1 MGETI
6 GKYALL
12 SLDDAALLRHCTRQV
27 ARGTGPGGQKRN
39 KTSSAVRLVHAS
51 SGIAVEDDASRSQ
64 HQNQG
69 HALARLRLLLA
80 AQLPPEEPPDG
91 VALPPVD
98 PPPPVRS
105 AAFPLWVARVFDA
118 LQRSGCEVRPA
129 AAALGCSPSRLL
141 RLVAREDALWQL
153 FCAARRKA
161 GLPVLRAP

>member
-1 MGETI
+1 MGDPI

-12 SLDDAALLRHCTRQV
+12 SLDDTGLLRHCTRQV

-39 KTSSAVRLVHAS
+39 KTSSAVRLVHTA

-80 AQLPPEEPPDG
+80 AQLPPEEPPAG
-91 VALPPVD
+91 IVLPPLD
-98 PPPPVRS
+98 PPPNSRS

-118 LQRSGCEVRPA
+118 LQGSGYEVRPA
-129 AAALGCSPSRLL
+129 AEALGCSPSRLL
-141 RLVAREDALWQL
+141 KLIAREDALWQML
-153 FCAARRKA
+153 CEARQRV
-161 GLPVLRAP
+161 GLSVLRAP